1 MSKTDLATVYGRVEH
16 REQIAPRMVR
26 VVLGGPGLDGFVSNG
41 STDEYI
47 NAQFPPDDAPY
58 EVPFD
63 VAEARA
69 LGAGG
74 RPKGRRFTV
83 RAWNEGTRQLTID
96 VVTHGDDGVGG
107 RWANQAEAGDLL
119 QFLGPNGSYRPDP
132 DADWHLLVG
141 DESALPAIARSLE
154 AMPADAQVTA
164 VLLVDDA
171 DHQIEL
177 DSPADVDVRWLHRM
191 VHSDNPDLL
200 VQTVAGLDLPD
211 GVPHGFVHGEAG
223 ETRAVRKHL
232 LADRGLPKER
242 FSTSPYWRRNFTDE
256 RWREIKKEWLAEVA
270 QDA

>member
-1 MSKTDLATVYGRVEH
+1 MSTPDLATVYGRVEQI
-16 REQIAPRMVR
+16 RAIAPRMVR
-26 VVLGGPGLDGFVSNG
+26 VVLGGDGLDGFTSNG

-47 NAQFPPDDAPY
+47 NVQFVPDGAPY

-63 VAEARA
+63 VAEARS

-74 RPKGRRFTV
+74 RPIPRRFTV
-83 RAWNEGTRQLTID
+83 RAWDEQTRRLTID
-96 VVTHGDDGVGG
+96 MVVHDDAGAAGSWAQRAQVGDP
-107 RWANQAEAGDLL
+107 L

-154 AMPADAQVTA
+154 AMPADANVTA

-171 DHQIEL
+171 EHQLAL
-177 DSPADVDVRWLHRM
+177 DSPAAVDVRWVHRM
-191 VHSDNPDLL
+191 AERDNPDLL
-200 VQTVAGLDLPD
+200 VQTVASLDLPD

-232 LADRGLPKER
+232 LVDRGLPKNR
-242 FSTSPYWRRNFTDE
+242 FSISPYWRRNFTDE
-256 RWREIKKEWLAEVA
+256 AWREVKKAWLAEMA
-270 QDA
+270 ADA

>member
-1 MSKTDLATVYGRVEH
+1 MSKPDLAITYGNVE
-16 REQIAPRMVR
+16 RIVTIAPRMIR
-26 VVLGGPGLDGFVSNG
+26 LVLGGPGLDEFTSNG

-47 NAQFPPDDAPY
+47 NVQFVPEGAPY
-58 EVPFD
+58 QVPFD

-74 RPKGRRFTV
+74 RPIPRRFTV
-83 RAWNEGTRQLTID
+83 RAWDEQARRLTID
-96 VVTHGDDGVGG
+96 VVVHSDSGPASSWIHRAKVGDP
-107 RWANQAEAGDLL
+107 L
-119 QFLGPNGSYRPDP
+119 QFLGPNGSYRPDL

-154 AMPADAQVTA
+154 AMPADTRVTA

-177 DSPADVDVRWLHRM
+177 DSPADADVRWLHRM
-191 VHSDNPDLL
+191 VHPNNPDLL

-232 LADRGLPKER
+232 LLERGLPKER
-242 FSTSPYWRRNFTDE
+242 FSISPYWRRNFTDE
-256 RWREIKKEWLAEVA
+256 SWREIKKDWMAEMA
-270 QDA
+270 RDA

>member
-1 MSKTDLATVYGRVEH
+1 MSKSDPATVYGAI
-16 REQIAPRMVR
+16 EQIEMIAPRMVR

-47 NAQFPPDDAPY
+47 NAQFPPADAPY
-58 EVPFD
+58 SVPFD

-74 RPKGRRFTV
+74 RPRGRRFTV
-83 RAWNEGTRQLTID
+83 RAWDEQSRRLTID

-107 RWANQAEAGDLL
+107 RWADRAQVGDLL

-132 DADWHLLVG
+132 EADWHLLVG

-154 AMPADAQVTA
+154 AMPTDARVTA

-177 DSPADVDVRWLHRM
+177 SSPADVDERWLHRLAQP
-191 VHSDNPDLL
+191 DNPDLL
-200 VQTVAGLDLPD
+200 VQAVAGLDLPD

-232 LADRGLPKER
+232 LVDRGLPKER
-242 FSTSPYWRRNFTDE
+242 FSTSPYWRRTFTDE
-256 RWREIKKEWLAEVA
+256 GWRQIKKEWLAEVA